1 MATLWI
7 KEHTKKP
14 QLAGGPDI
22 WSEPAAVEQ
31 TPVTI
36 SGTSAQSA
44 QFAAQTKFITITS
57 DSAFCYL
64 VAANPTAATTNF
76 RVAANKILTIAV
88 EPAPG
93 DAPYKIAAVTT
104 T

>member
-7 KEHTKKP
+7 KEHFKKP
-14 QLAGGPDI
+14 QLAGAPDI
-22 WSEPAAVEQ
+22 WSEPSDVEQ
-31 TPVTI
+31 AVTI

-44 QFAAQTKFITITS
+44 AFNAQTKFITITS

-64 VAANPTAATTNF
+64 VAANPTAAATNF
-76 RVAANKILTIAV
+76 RIAADEIVTFGV

-93 DAPYKIAAVTT
+93 LAPYKIAAVTT